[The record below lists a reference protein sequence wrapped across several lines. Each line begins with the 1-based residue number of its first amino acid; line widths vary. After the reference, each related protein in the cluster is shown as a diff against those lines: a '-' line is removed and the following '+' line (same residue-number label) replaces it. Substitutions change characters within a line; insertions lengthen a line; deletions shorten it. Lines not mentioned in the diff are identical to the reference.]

1 MFDAM
6 RRKFQVEQKAKD
18 EEIERKAAAEEKANE
33 ERQERLKKM
42 NKERAE
48 MMANLDLTKPLG
60 EIPDCVEK
68 YDKIIA
74 DLSQTGGGK
83 YTDDQFPH
91 TDEVKTLGQANV
103 DNKELLDIVEWK
115 RISEME
121 GAVIYSDG
129 ATYQDIE

>member
-1 MFDAM
+1 M

-74 DLSQTGGGK
+74 DLSQT
-83 YTDDQFPH
+83 
-91 TDEVKTLGQANV
+91 N
-103 DNKELLDIVEWK
+103 
-115 RISEME
+115 
-121 GAVIYSDG
+121 
-129 ATYQDIE
+129 